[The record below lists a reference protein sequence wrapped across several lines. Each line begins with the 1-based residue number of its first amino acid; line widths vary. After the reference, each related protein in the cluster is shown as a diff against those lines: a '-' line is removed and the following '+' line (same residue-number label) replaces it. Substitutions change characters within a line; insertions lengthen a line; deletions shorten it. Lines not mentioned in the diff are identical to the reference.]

1 MSAQFKSVLA
11 SFSKPRH
18 FLQNIYAV
26 ADARMPH
33 HLVYMR
39 NHKAACTSVIL
50 SLMKHR
56 ATLEGEN
63 VDDLNIREVHGRP
76 AGIFVDVKALG
87 GPASHDL
94 VQSPES
100 FTFSFVRHPLERAAS
115 AFADKVAG
123 SPRHRAKIMR
133 TIGKSGADDITFPE
147 FIHALTT
154 NPAALDL
161 DRHWRPQHKEL
172 ASGLIS
178 YDFLGAL
185 PNMDRDLPAILT
197 FGFGAGQNAVADAR
211 DAFGHKTRS
220 KDLID
225 ELSSTEKSAFE
236 EVMAQDYA
244 LYEDA
249 LGAAFTDGP

>member
-1 MSAQFKSVLA
+1 MSAQFKAVLA
-11 SFSKPRH
+11 SFVKPRH

-26 ADARMPH
+26 ADARMPRR
-33 HLVYMR
+33 LVYMR

-56 ATLEGEN
+56 AAMLGES

-76 AGIFVDVKALG
+76 AGMFLEVKTLG
-87 GPASHDL
+87 GAASFDL
-94 VQSPES
+94 VQSPDS
-100 FTFSFVRHPLERAAS
+100 FTFSFLRHPLERAAS

-133 TIGKSGADDITFPE
+133 TIGKSATDDITFPE
-147 FIHALTT
+147 FIQALTA

-172 ASGLIS
+172 AADVIN

-185 PNMDRDLPAILT
+185 PNLDRDLPAILK
-197 FGFGAGQNAVADAR
+197 FGFGADQNAVADAR

-220 KDLID
+220 KDLIG
-225 ELSSTEKSAFE
+225 ELSKKDKSAFE
-236 EVMAQDYA
+236 AAMAKDYA
-244 LYEDA
+244 LYEVA
-249 LGAAFTDGP
+249 LGAAFTG